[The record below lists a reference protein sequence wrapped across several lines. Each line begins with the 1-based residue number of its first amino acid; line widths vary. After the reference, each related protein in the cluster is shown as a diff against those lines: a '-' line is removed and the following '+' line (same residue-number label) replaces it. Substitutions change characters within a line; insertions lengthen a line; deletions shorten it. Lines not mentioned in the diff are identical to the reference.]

1 MRIKKL
7 LIIICLLLLM
17 LLSACSG
24 TSSLKKLKCLRE
36 PVSLSRRL
44 NTSSYQDED
53 YKAFKNKMK
62 LFSSSLS
69 ESLLKQEYK
78 ENENL
83 AFSPLSIELALGLA
97 VSSSNNETRDELLNA
112 FDIDYDT
119 FNKYYKAYFTDSLL
133 ENEDNNGKIYSQ
145 IKTYNSIW
153 IDDEIEL
160 KDEGLDNLL
169 NDYYCY
175 SFEADF
181 NNKNK
186 RSNDAIRQFNK
197 EKTNGLI
204 DQDLNISEDTLF
216 VLMNTLYLKDI
227 WNDMGRDL
235 TTASDEYKFKN
246 IDGSI
251 SKKNLLEGYY
261 VRGKAMECDNYSAFK
276 TSTLSGITLYFI
288 KPNDGVNINTI
299 FNKDIIN
306 TVSTA
311 SNYVLRDEEK
321 LEVYKTKCIFPE
333 FSANSDIDLKE
344 ILMRDFSIKSL
355 FDISKCDFTN
365 LSDDKVYCN
374 EIKHVAKLDV
384 NKKGIE
390 GAAITMLGLAG
401 ASGPDQYTEVKETF
415 VVDKEFVFVLTY
427 GDKILFSGIVTN
439 ID

>member
-1 MRIKKL
+1 MKLKKY
-7 LIIICLLLLM
+7 LIIICFLLLL
-17 LLSACSG
+17 LLGACSK
-24 TSSLKKLKCLRE
+24 TSSLSKLKNLRE
-36 PVSLSRRL
+36 PISFSRRT
-44 NTSSYQDED
+44 NQKSYQDEE
-53 YKAFKNKMK
+53 YIVFKNKMK
-62 LFSSSLS
+62 VFSSKLS

-78 ENENL
+78 ENENF
-83 AFSPLSIELALGLA
+83 AFSPLSIELCLGLA
-97 VSSSNNETRDELLNA
+97 VSGSNNETRDEILRA
-112 FDIDYDT
+112 FDIDYAT
-119 FNKYYKAYFTDSLL
+119 FNEYYKVYITDTIM
-133 ENEDNNGKIYSQ
+133 ERKDRDDKIYSQ
-145 IKTYNSIW
+145 ITSSNSIW
-153 IDDEIEL
+153 IDNDIKL
-160 KDEGLDNLL
+160 KDSGLDSLQ

-181 NNKNK
+181 NKNNKV
-186 RSNDAIRQFNK
+186 SNNAIREFVK

-204 DQDLNISEDTLF
+204 DQDLNISKETLF
-216 VLMNTLYLKDI
+216 VLMNTLYLKDV
-227 WNDMGRDL
+227 WNDIGRDL
-235 TTASDEYKFKN
+235 PYASSEHKFKN

-261 VRGKAMECDNYSAFK
+261 VRGKAIECDNYSAFK

-306 TVSTA
+306 TVSTG

-333 FSANSDIDLKE
+333 FSASSDIDLKE
-344 ILMRDFSIKSL
+344 TLMRDFNIKSL